1 MSVAG
6 GIVLVVA
13 VERAHCLPQGRQK
26 VHLNKGHERGEEAR
40 GKSGK
45 DGGEGGDKGG
55 GWVGSGLE
63 SSLAP
68 WMAGRH
74 AVTRPPSP

>member
-1 MSVAG
+1 M
-6 GIVLVVA
+6 VLVVA
-13 VERAHCLPQGRQK
+13 GEVALWRRQGRQN
-26 VHLNKGHERGEEAR
+26 VHLYKAHERGEEAR

-45 DGGEGGDKGG
+45 NGGEGGGKGG
-55 GWVGSGLE
+55 GWVGGGLE